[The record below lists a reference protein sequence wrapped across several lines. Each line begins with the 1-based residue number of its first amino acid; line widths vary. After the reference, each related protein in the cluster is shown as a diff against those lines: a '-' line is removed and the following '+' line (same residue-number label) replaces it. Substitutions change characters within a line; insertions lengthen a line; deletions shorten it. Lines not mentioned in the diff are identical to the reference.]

1 MVFLFLV
8 VFAVALVTGQ
18 TPILLSSVQA
28 LTLKAGHQ
36 TASRRG
42 PPVPQL
48 QCVGGNCDQGAQHVK
63 VMQCHSK
70 GLDSYGM
77 PQWECKAEV
86 PAGWRL
92 GTTDVSC
99 EGYANADDSYILAG
113 SCGVEYTIHGPPS
126 PPPPPPPAPRSHP
139 LPPPLR
145 QVPLPQPTPQ
155 RQESHE
161 QSSWSKFLDGIMVVF
176 LIILAIFILVLIIY
190 CCSMIEAA
198 EANRPRV
205 VRPIV
210 YPPSPMAPMY
220 PVVQPPLGYA
230 TYGYQTAPVATSSS
244 SGDFAAGYAMGS
256 SNNRHHHSPSPPRRR
271 SPSPSPSPS
280 PPRRERSPSPVKVT
294 STGYGTTKRR

>member
-1 MVFLFLV
+1 MMMMVLMVGL
-8 VFAVALVTGQ
+8 AIGQ
-18 TPILLSSVQA
+18 SPMLLSSVQA

-48 QCVGGNCDQGAQHVK
+48 QCTGGNCDEGAQHVK

-86 PAGWRL
+86 PSGWRL

-99 EGYANADDSYILAG
+99 EGYANADDPYILAG
-113 SCGVEYTIHGPPS
+113 SCGVEYTIHGPP
-126 PPPPPPPAPRSHP
+126 PPAPKPH
-139 LPPPLR
+139 PPPR
-145 QVPLPQPTPQ
+145 QVPLPQPILQ
-155 RQESHE
+155 RQESVTKQE
-161 QSSWSKFLDGIMVVF
+161 QSSWSKFLDGIMIVF
-176 LIILAIFILVLIIY
+176 VIILAIFVLILIIY

-198 EANRPRV
+198 EARRPRV

-210 YPPSPMAPMY
+210 YPPAPMY

-230 TYGYQTAPVATSSS
+230 NYGYQPVPVVATSSS
-244 SGDFAAGYAMGS
+244 SLGDFAVGYAMGS
-256 SNNRHHHSPSPPRRR
+256 NSNSNNRHHSPPPPPPPRRR
-271 SPSPSPSPS
+271 SPSPSPSSS